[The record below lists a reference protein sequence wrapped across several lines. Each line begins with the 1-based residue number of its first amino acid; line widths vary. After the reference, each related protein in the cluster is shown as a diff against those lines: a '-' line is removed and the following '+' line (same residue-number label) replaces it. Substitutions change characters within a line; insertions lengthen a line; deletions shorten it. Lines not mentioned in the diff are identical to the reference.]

1 MRILYGFAC
10 LLMAAAPASV
20 LCVPRAF
27 ALTSDEICSAMPP
40 ENGPAADTLF
50 NQVLAEGDA
59 LVFELCDR
67 IGPPEAMPDAGA
79 RYALYGLAKHV
90 VGPGREA
97 QRVRVARIFEV
108 ALDRAKHPDVRRFFM
123 EQLRFCGDATTVRV
137 LEPYVCDPA
146 VYDDAVRCIA
156 AIGGLQG
163 LGPLLLLDCPDVPD
177 KGTSIQNAL
186 MGLNAQ
192 PYYNPQETGLNAEL
206 LQAAASTHLSC
217 AGAALL
223 LLGGLEGEDVSQALA
238 SRLETFNENIRPQ
251 VIALLGKRN
260 DATALQAVRDAL
272 KNSQIEVRLAA
283 YESVTRHSDPSL
295 TGPLMDALAR
305 AESDEEIQAVKAA
318 FLRLPGLESAMQREM
333 LNRPAD
339 PGAYTPAEKVAYL
352 EILRERQAAGF
363 REVAVALIDDPDE
376 AVRSAAYAALA
387 VVGEPGD
394 LARLYQYQIA
404 ESGESCS
411 EAARA
416 AIPALAGRL
425 NLGEE
430 AVAQAVS
437 RLAGASGGDAARLLK
452 TLGALGT
459 PAALKAVQDAAEK
472 VLFASAPDGDMA
484 LAVLETLSGWQNP
497 EGGAALL
504 ALWQRLEESS
514 LRLTAL
520 KHYIAHVRRTVKE
533 PEQQQ
538 ERLTGI
544 EGLCKTDAE
553 RQEVAGVISKISR

>member
-67 IGPPEAMPDAGA
+67 IGPPEAMPMPGHGMRCTA
-79 RYALYGLAKHV
+79 LAKHV

-206 LQAAASTHLSC
+206 LAAMALPESVEDNNHIAACAESLQQDLKPHYAAMVLRSRTCASRQRRIAGTAAGCSVYPSFLCRRGAAA
-217 AGAALL
+217 
-223 LLGGLEGEDVSQALA
+223 
-238 SRLETFNENIRPQ
+238 
-251 VIALLGKRN
+251 
-260 DATALQAVRDAL
+260 
-272 KNSQIEVRLAA
+272 
-283 YESVTRHSDPSL
+283 
-295 TGPLMDALAR
+295 
-305 AESDEEIQAVKAA
+305 
-318 FLRLPGLESAMQREM
+318 PGW
-333 LNRPAD
+333 
-339 PGAYTPAEKVAYL
+339 
-352 EILRERQAAGF
+352 
-363 REVAVALIDDPDE
+363 
-376 AVRSAAYAALA
+376 
-387 VVGEPGD
+387 
-394 LARLYQYQIA
+394 
-404 ESGESCS
+404 SG
-411 EAARA
+411 R
-416 AIPALAGRL
+416 
-425 NLGEE
+425 
-430 AVAQAVS
+430 
-437 RLAGASGGDAARLLK
+437 
-452 TLGALGT
+452 
-459 PAALKAVQDAAEK
+459 
-472 VLFASAPDGDMA
+472 
-484 LAVLETLSGWQNP
+484 
-497 EGGAALL
+497 
-504 ALWQRLEESS
+504 
-514 LRLTAL
+514 
-520 KHYIAHVRRTVKE
+520 
-533 PEQQQ
+533 
-538 ERLTGI
+538 
-544 EGLCKTDAE
+544 
-553 RQEVAGVISKISR
+553 